1 MLRTARN
8 RMPTPKSCSEHCKE
22 QLCHLIVRKFV
33 YWLASICPSNTLDQ
47 FVVANFTSFRL
58 TKSILL
64 EMAVYKL
71 QFKLVCSR
79 ASRKRARPKL
89 TIRSSSITQNHR
101 NHDVQTSSIILL
113 LLWSRSSITIC
124 ASIYYHCSTVDS
136 ITIVAMSLH
145 SCSQQQR
152 FRTSAVPSTSHHFS
166 PSEASLRNKP

>member
-1 MLRTARN
+1 MST
-8 RMPTPKSCSEHCKE
+8 TT
-22 QLCHLIVRKFV
+22 
-33 YWLASICPSNTLDQ
+33 SIIHRP
-47 FVVANFTSFRL
+47 FFTSRNSTCTANL
-58 TKSILL
+58 K
-64 EMAVYKL
+64 
-71 QFKLVCSR
+71 FKFEIENVNEGINTNNGGHVP

-89 TIRSSSITQNHR
+89 TIRSNSITQNHR

>member
-1 MLRTARN
+1 MST
-8 RMPTPKSCSEHCKE
+8 TT
-22 QLCHLIVRKFV
+22 
-33 YWLASICPSNTLDQ
+33 SIIHRP
-47 FVVANFTSFRL
+47 FFTSRNSTCTANL
-58 TKSILL
+58 K
-64 EMAVYKL
+64 
-71 QFKLVCSR
+71 FKFEFEIVNEGINTNNGGHVP

-89 TIRSSSITQNHR
+89 TIRSNSITQNHR

-136 ITIVAMSLH
+136 IAIVAMSLH

-166 PSEASLRNKP
+166 PSEAILRNKP